1 MGSAGRVTFRV
12 KGKQGNVLPARGK
25 KPYGGVEVEIHA
37 FLTLD
42 LDGETTSVTRWIGVW
57 LRPKAGLDI
66 LENRKM
72 SGQCPESNH
81 DSYQPDSSLVF
92 HCAKN
97 QKCI

>member
-42 LDGETTSVTRWIGVW
+42 LDGETTSVTR
-57 LRPKAGLDI
+57 
-66 LENRKM
+66 
-72 SGQCPESNH
+72 
-81 DSYQPDSSLVF
+81 
-92 HCAKN
+92 
-97 QKCI
+97 